1 MLQLLKLR
9 RSRFLRDLPTHLHLC
24 CLFFTSWASELPE
37 YSLIGPMVVAEK
49 SVTCSGQ
56 CWGEKR
62 VKLKNSHRPIPIWSF
77 RACIIIYPPQTQPP
91 PISQFPIIFVLFFK
105 VAEPALSSS
114 ASLGFSLRTGII
126 RGIAWICK
134 LNAVA
139 QTDTY
144 VFLALTI
151 WFTRAITVCPRKP
164 LNCHWLTCW

>member
-77 RACIIIYPPQTQPP
+77 RARIIIYPPQTQPP
-91 PISQFPIIFVLFFK
+91 PISQFPIIFVLFCFLK
-105 VAEPALSSS
+105 LQSHLWALRLLLDSVWGQESSVELPGS
-114 ASLGFSLRTGII
+114 VNWMRLLKQIPMFS
-126 RGIAWICK
+126 
-134 LNAVA
+134 
-139 QTDTY
+139 
-144 VFLALTI
+144 
-151 WFTRAITVCPRKP
+151 
-164 LNCHWLTCW
+164 